1 MQKMSST
8 IDSEPTV
15 SPKTVKYLEVL
26 ADSTNELFA
35 KAVEYRQLIAESK
48 TSLARQLYTK
58 KLKKIVAKLDQNM
71 ALFSAL
77 EDGKNRRES
86 LGGPEDAV

>member
-1 MQKMSST
+1 MNMSDNDAREEPIVSQKT
-8 IDSEPTV
+8 I
-15 SPKTVKYLEVL
+15 KYLDVL
-26 ADSTNELFA
+26 ADDTNSLFA
-35 KAVEYRQLIAESK
+35 KAVEYRQLITQSK

-77 EDGKNRRES
+77 EKGKNSRMSQENT
-86 LGGPEDAV
+86 DAV